1 MASINRTQHSPIHT
15 PLTSTPQPVSSS
27 PMASYRPKNTMQD
40 PLHQLDILLHIAP
53 YLSLHD
59 LYLCTLVSSF
69 WYKAFNPV
77 LWRAVS
83 ISESRHEPDF
93 LTDLSRNLRWVQSL
107 QWNYTE
113 WWELHHVAR
122 ERYPVGSPSPS
133 RTPSP
138 RPTILPNRADIAQ
151 MAEPE
156 DAQSRA
162 HAQHPCHPRSLLS
175 SSSSKMPSL
184 PGTTAPT
191 ATPPTLGTT
200 PRRCSYTGRP
210 IYLAPTPISFPTST
224 ALQALGFENACALQS
239 LVLDGPFELIPLLT
253 TLRQLVPEKQCLR
266 RLSLKNTNCMRREV
280 VPIDLLLR
288 VSPWLEHCSIRT
300 NAQIQTTPVA
310 ITTTTT
316 TPATTRAVTA
326 TPNTTFGNRSGAQT
340 QSKEDILRA
349 HDNPNHELDNN
360 DDLGAKKSVINPRL
374 PMPLVRLGSL
384 ELDIRAMTAVQLMDI
399 LIQCPNLESLA
410 ITDYGQISPIQ
421 DFCNSYGI
429 SPSSRT
435 GVAVESSTPSSF
447 ARNDSSELQ
456 PKRVALSATSTPY
469 CSPSFF
475 SHGPYSPPSCNKDKV
490 DPRDD
495 GRFLAQIALEA
506 DHYNNDRL
514 KRLVDSLP
522 TFVHRNVESVRLG
535 DVALT
540 FLTHRCGQQLTTLEL
555 TQSHS
560 GKIQSRTLQTFLR
573 SATGLKHLRTKGGVT
588 LQVEDMLDSA
598 NHAWVPWACTGL
610 ETLSIA
616 FGVAG
621 PSTLSPL
628 PPLLY
633 NSSPVAQGHTDHL
646 LTGNLVQSSSNS
658 NSNSS
663 SGILESSN
671 GSIIHHAA
679 AGAGGA
685 SMSSHN
691 AWAERMVYKQL
702 SLLTRIRVLDIRQS
716 FLRLQTGTGIELLS
730 SLRQLREFSIAGS
743 DAGQVTVTKEMDAW
757 FRQNWPSIDKI
768 VVASRACAL
777 NTTGVTLPSRLLPM
791 TGPVGPAIGANGD
804 RRHSC

>member
-1 MASINRTQHSPIHT
+1 
-15 PLTSTPQPVSSS
+15 
-27 PMASYRPKNTMQD
+27 
-40 PLHQLDILLHIAP
+40 
-53 YLSLHD
+53 
-59 LYLCTLVSSF
+59 
-69 WYKAFNPV
+69 
-77 LWRAVS
+77 
-83 ISESRHEPDF
+83 
-93 LTDLSRNLRWVQSL
+93 
-107 QWNYTE
+107 
-113 WWELHHVAR
+113 
-122 ERYPVGSPSPS
+122 
-133 RTPSP
+133 
-138 RPTILPNRADIAQ
+138 
-151 MAEPE
+151 
-156 DAQSRA
+156 
-162 HAQHPCHPRSLLS
+162 
-175 SSSSKMPSL
+175 MPSL

-280 VPIDLLLR
+280 
-288 VSPWLEHCSIRT
+288 
-300 NAQIQTTPVA
+300 
-310 ITTTTT
+310 
-316 TPATTRAVTA
+316 
-326 TPNTTFGNRSGAQT
+326 
-340 QSKEDILRA
+340 
-349 HDNPNHELDNN
+349 
-360 DDLGAKKSVINPRL
+360 
-374 PMPLVRLGSL
+374 
-384 ELDIRAMTAVQLMDI
+384 
-399 LIQCPNLESLA
+399 
-410 ITDYGQISPIQ
+410 
-421 DFCNSYGI
+421 
-429 SPSSRT
+429 
-435 GVAVESSTPSSF
+435 
-447 ARNDSSELQ
+447 
-456 PKRVALSATSTPY
+456 
-469 CSPSFF
+469 
-475 SHGPYSPPSCNKDKV
+475 DKV